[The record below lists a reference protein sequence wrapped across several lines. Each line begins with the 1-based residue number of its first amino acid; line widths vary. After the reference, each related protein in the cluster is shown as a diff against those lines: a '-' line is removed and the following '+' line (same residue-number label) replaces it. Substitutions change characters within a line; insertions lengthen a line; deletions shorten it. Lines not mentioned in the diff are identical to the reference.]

1 MTLKLPSRLQR
12 VCRRKALPPRL
23 EPSVPKDRRAQRNKQ
38 THQKL
43 QQQLVL
49 NQMMPQVRPQKPDQ
63 PIPDKRPRS
72 QTLHP
77 KRRKLEQPIRL
88 INRNMLFRLSTI
100 LCIRTCTISTPR
112 HLSGLPGDIL
122 KVPNPEL
129 ILKVFRQVP
138 SMNGDIR
145 LVRLG
150 ILDLGPTPDNNTLAT
165 TSSKPGRLPFAGT
178 ERNGTKLTQAPYP
191 STSLPSRKPSTASA
205 RSFSQYQTPAS
216 QTPFPSRYTARPCT
230 RYWTF
235 SLATHAR

>member
-1 MTLKLPSRLQR
+1 
-12 VCRRKALPPRL
+12 
-23 EPSVPKDRRAQRNKQ
+23 
-38 THQKL
+38 
-43 QQQLVL
+43 
-49 NQMMPQVRPQKPDQ
+49 MPQIRPQQPDQ

-129 ILKVFRQVP
+129 ILKVLRQVP

-165 TSSKPGRLPFAGT
+165 TLSAIRG
-178 ERNGTKLTQAPYP
+178 NGITLTQAPYP
-191 STSLPSRKPSTASA
+191 STSLPNRKPSTASA
-205 RSFSQYQTPAS
+205 HSFSQYQTPAS
-216 QTPFPSRYTARPCT
+216 QTLFPSRYTARPCT